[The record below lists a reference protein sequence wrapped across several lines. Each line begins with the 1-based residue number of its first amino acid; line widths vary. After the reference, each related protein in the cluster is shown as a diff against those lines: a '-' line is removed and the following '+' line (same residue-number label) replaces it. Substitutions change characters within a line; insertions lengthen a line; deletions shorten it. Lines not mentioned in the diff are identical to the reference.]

1 MILKI
6 EAIIETLFNIT
17 ATSITLEKNI
27 YQKKPLSA
35 MLECQKENSKGGNLY
50 TWGCTSTALYKQ
62 MDKSFIGRTD
72 VEAETPILWPPD
84 VKS

>member
-1 MILKI
+1 MCIPFMILKI

-35 MLECQKENSKGGNLY
+35 MLECQKENSKG
-50 TWGCTSTALYKQ
+50 
-62 MDKSFIGRTD
+62 
-72 VEAETPILWPPD
+72 PPQI
-84 VKS
+84 

>member
-27 YQKKPLSA
+27 YQKNDFFSA
-35 MLECQKENSKGGNLY
+35 FVVLKFHIFIRKLGGGFPCVGTSKKGP
-50 TWGCTSTALYKQ
+50 SP
-62 MDKSFIGRTD
+62 S
-72 VEAETPILWPPD
+72 
-84 VKS
+84 